1 MTIQTPAMLEAI
13 KGKDEVKG
21 LVYPNGTVFM
31 IVMLSFLG
39 LQYFW
44 FFCVFLVSY
53 LCQPVRTIIVIIIL
67 IFLQINL
74 GIPQ

>member
-1 MTIQTPAMLEAI
+1 MPSYITTIQTPAVLEAI
-13 KGKDEVKG
+13 RGKDDVKG

-53 LCQPVRTIIVIIIL
+53 LCQPVRIIIIIL
-67 IFLQINL
+67 IFLS
-74 GIPQ
+74 